1 MHEMKKNNEEKRMP
15 KDIVYDEIE
24 LSMVMN
30 SIVNYA
36 DFLSRCI
43 EQYIGLLNQLK
54 NKGIQDELICSKI
67 EALVVAIKP
76 YKTVIYE
83 ECKGISE
90 KVNKSLIEVE
100 SADNFYFPNDIVSM
114 ISSLLAKFW

>member
-1 MHEMKKNNEEKRMP
+1 MA

-24 LSMVMN
+24 LSMAMN

-36 DFLSRCI
+36 DFLSRCM
-43 EQYIGLLNQLK
+43 EQYIGLLNRLK

-67 EALVVAIKP
+67 EELALAMKP

-83 ECKGISE
+83 ECKSINE
-90 KVNKSLIEVE
+90 KVNKSLTEVE
-100 SADNFYFPNDIVSM
+100 SADNFYFPNDITSMVS
-114 ISSLLAKFW
+114 SVLSKFW